1 MPGIATHFEILRL
14 TIDDLQ
20 QASSGPALNQIGAVM
35 GNNSPYAHLGA
46 IGAAIGDFMPA
57 QRPAGQSSGPDG
69 AYADVWRS
77 ILNVVAGD
85 IGLLASLTTIKQT
98 ICKMDR
104 IVSAEDQDALIDMQ
118 ESGEFDAITTTSS
131 NFADIVQG
139 LPDIAKAIAT
149 TIRTDLRPAVC
160 TSATTD
166 PVPPASA
173 WQIRDLLHWSHSG
186 LFLRKLLDR
195 ATASGDPRFLA
206 YAYGFLVSYAADV
219 CGNPFVNSTVG
230 GPPRTQWWRQ
240 RFVRNYVDAWVFGA
254 YSIGATMTEDTPS
267 PAYADWPSLCD
278 ANLQERIALDGIDL
292 TTLLRCV
299 KISTAFPQDVLP
311 ADFSAF
317 WIGAYSDAYGAPA
330 STGPVT
336 ADGLNDAYLMT
347 WLVLWFQTSGAV
359 LGWFSCDGDNPVA
372 NCSFAESMTP
382 PSNCGDDPSAL
393 DPFQKDPATNAP
405 LLPPQPQI
413 DTGAAKRNTICGRIL
428 QILGAVVAVSTG
440 FAAGVT
446 IFAAGTAT
454 VASAIDWDNLRCQL
468 YWFRKYLYN
477 GLQGLQDLLGVSGF
491 GYPRAVSLGEDELAL
506 NLLGIPHTWK
516 AGKVVVKSQIS
527 DNTFPS
533 KPVVF
538 NEVDFLLTFNDAPT
552 STDPGFETPRSAACL
567 ASVYPTFFV
576 DDDAQNPL
584 SNGDIKNAGKTFP
597 DRHTTAIGTTP
608 VQFGNAVAN
617 ALDLFKHLS
626 ITFPD
631 WNLDA
636 DRGLAYKAWQFKD
649 FYNPDAV
656 AIEPAP

>member
-1 MPGIATHFEILRL
+1 M
-14 TIDDLQ
+14 
-20 QASSGPALNQIGAVM
+20 
-35 GNNSPYAHLGA
+35 
-46 IGAAIGDFMPA
+46 
-57 QRPAGQSSGPDG
+57 
-69 AYADVWRS
+69 
-77 ILNVVAGD
+77 
-85 IGLLASLTTIKQT
+85 
-98 ICKMDR
+98 
-104 IVSAEDQDALIDMQ
+104 
-118 ESGEFDAITTTSS
+118 
-131 NFADIVQG
+131 
-139 LPDIAKAIAT
+139 
-149 TIRTDLRPAVC
+149 
-160 TSATTD
+160 
-166 PVPPASA
+166 
-173 WQIRDLLHWSHSG
+173 
-186 LFLRKLLDR
+186 FLRKLLDR

-336 ADGLNDAYLMT
+336 FPWFLNDAYLMT

-382 PSNCGDDPSAL
+382 PSNCGSV
-393 DPFQKDPATNAP
+393 
-405 LLPPQPQI
+405 I
-413 DTGAAKRNTICGRIL
+413 HRRRIL
-428 QILGAVVAVSTG
+428 SEGSGNQRAAVAAAAADRYRCGQTQHHLRQDLADPRGRGRGEHGLRRRRHHFCGGHGDGRVRDRLGQPAVPVVLVPQVPLQR
-440 FAAGVT
+440 AAGSPGP
-446 IFAAGTAT
+446 AGR
-454 VASAIDWDNLRCQL
+454 L
-468 YWFRKYLYN
+468 
-477 GLQGLQDLLGVSGF
+477 GF

-636 DRGLAYKAWQFKD
+636 DRGLAYKAWQLKD